1 MPINDILRIFLCSR
15 TMAKKNTAK
24 NASKDSNQSS
34 SVMCEQITNTTL
46 DLFVDYLQQAIKS
59 NSALKLDAQELAF
72 QSRQFKKEEKERYL
86 NRTQKIA
93 EQWLDEVT
101 LEQRGEARK
110 RAFERVLVKRFSHLF
125 PPNKPLKNKRAVSRR
140 ILPGLMLA
148 LEQLA
153 GAEFVQQCRVA
164 GRNILKNVREE
175 KGADFKW
182 SEFYNDP
189 AINDLVDDLMAVV
202 AWSFRDVERRVQWLM
217 NLINLNLAPPEDY
230 VFEGTGIEKWT
241 LQRTGLI
248 DLLSALFSDFR
259 DKLAQEDSS
268 RDMENRYGQKS
279 CAAIRQLIEMLDNA
293 G

>member
-1 MPINDILRIFLCSR
+1 
-15 TMAKKNTAK
+15 MAKKDTLNQ
-24 NASKDSNQSS
+24 ASKDSNRSS
-34 SVMCEQITNTTL
+34 SAMCEQVAHTTL
-46 DLFVDYLQQAIKS
+46 DLFVDYLQQALKG
-59 NSALKLDAQELAF
+59 NAGMKLDAQELTF

-125 PPNKPLKNKRAVSRR
+125 PPNEPLENERTVPRR

-153 GAEFVQQCRVA
+153 GAEFVQQCQVA
-164 GRNILKNVREE
+164 GRNVLKNVREE
-175 KGADFKW
+175 KGADFNW
-182 SEFYNDP
+182 NEFYNDP
-189 AINDLVDDLMAVV
+189 VINDLVDDLMAVV
-202 AWSFRDVERRVQWLM
+202 AWSFRDVDRRAQWLM

-230 VFEGTGIEKWT
+230 AFEGSSIETWT
-241 LQRTGLI
+241 LQRAGLI
-248 DLLSALFSDFR
+248 DILRALFSDFR

-268 RDMENRYGQKS
+268 REMEHRYGQKA
-279 CAAIRQLIEMLDNA
+279 CGAIRQLIERLDKSV
-293 G
+293 